1 MRIAFVGD
9 SLTQGIPGC
18 SYLKIL
24 RERLPDCR
32 LVNLGVGN
40 DTVISAYRRIRRIA
54 GLHVDEPFD
63 MAFLWVGVN
72 DVAREAKWWVRLAN
86 ALRRQ
91 PRPRDTDEFTSYYGR
106 ALDVLCRLSR
116 RVVAVS
122 PSIRGED
129 IDNRWNRELGTL
141 AGIIEDLA
149 ARRGQVSYLDVRAS
163 LLQALDG
170 KPMSSYRPKTHQ
182 ILLDGLT
189 LQKRAQ
195 IDRKAAERGLH
206 LTLDG
211 VHLNGAGAELVAER
225 FLEAIP
231 TTAGLSPWQ

>member
-1 MRIAFVGD
+1 MCRIAE
-9 SLTQGIPGC
+9 
-18 SYLKIL
+18 L
-24 RERLPDCR
+24 R
-32 LVNLGVGN
+32 
-40 DTVISAYRRIRRIA
+40 
-54 GLHVDEPFD
+54 VDEPFD

-72 DVAREAKWWVRLAN
+72 DVAREATWLVRLAN

-91 PRPRDTDEFTSYYGR
+91 PRPRDTGEFRSYYGR

-122 PSIRGED
+122 PSIRGEEV
-129 IDNRWNRELGTL
+129 DNRWNHELRTL

-163 LLQALDG
+163 LLKALDG
-170 KPMSSYRPKTHQ
+170 KPISSYRPKTYQ
-182 ILLDGLT
+182 IFLDGLT

-225 FLEAIP
+225 FLEVIP
-231 TTAGLSPWQ
+231 ATAGLSPWR